1 MIEPLDD
8 LEIKPEQAEDLI
20 MTAVL
25 ALIGSGRFD
34 EALTLTSDREFQGTE
49 AVEFN
54 RAIAYWGKTDKPPKH
69 MFESLADT
77 LPSME
82 VGDPNV
88 HQCTALAYAIV
99 GQKDLA
105 LEELDSAI
113 ERVVPGQLNFSCWT
127 FLRKETEE
135 FCADVEEMRARVIS
149 GEALKPPFLDEVRK
163 GAI

>member
-1 MIEPLDD
+1 ML
-8 LEIKPEQAEDLI
+8 L
-20 MTAVL
+20 
-25 ALIGSGRFD
+25 
-34 EALTLTSDREFQGTE
+34 
-49 AVEFN
+49 
-54 RAIAYWGKTDKPPKH
+54 
-69 MFESLADT
+69 
-77 LPSME
+77 
-82 VGDPNV
+82 
-88 HQCTALAYAIV
+88 CIV